1 MQAGRYVRLR
11 CFENIR
17 KTDVAWRGDVWAEV
31 KMRKLETDYHH
42 LWVKKSEHPGKA
54 LNKVLTRKEL
64 WNFRKC
70 HPKVTF
76 TWHSQGMSEELI
88 NTSSVAC
95 HPRVLYWHQTWVPYT
110 LGDHSK
116 HSKKLWSPCCKIPS
130 ADLEAQN
137 HSAAVSCLGEQM
149 LVAYFSSRIWEWS

>member
-1 MQAGRYVRLR
+1 MQAGRYVRMR

-31 KMRKLETDYHH
+31 KMRKLETDYH
-42 LWVKKSEHPGKA
+42 LWVKKSEHSGKA

-64 WNFRKC
+64 WNFRKR

-76 TWHSQGMSEELI
+76 AWHSQGMSEELI
-88 NTSSVAC
+88 NSSSVPC

-130 ADLEAQN
+130 ADLEVQN
-137 HSAAVSCLGEQM
+137 HCAVASCLGEQM